1 MPFEES
7 LSILKILRML
17 FTENGNDFIKIL
29 DKQFVGKIVLLAN
42 GCRRPAVRTNI
53 LTLGRNH
60 VKFFHVFTDAIVVKT
75 ILSLRFSINI
85 GVHHLTIKIFLMAF
99 SSKIKIATIV
109 TKTNIIA
116 VGILPS
122 PILRSQFAI
131 HRVFIRNILA
141 VVILECPVEN
151 ITSR

>member
-1 MPFEES
+1 
-7 LSILKILRML
+7 ML
-17 FTENGNDFIKIL
+17 FAKNGNNL
-29 DKQFVGKIVLLAN
+29 VEVLNKQFVGKIILFAN
-42 GCRRPAVRTNI
+42 GCRWPAVRTNI

-60 VKFFHVFTDAIVVKT
+60 IILPNIIADAIVIKT
-75 ILSLRFSINI
+75 ILILRFSINI
-85 GVHHLTIKIFLMAF
+85 GVHHLAIEIFLMTF
-99 SSKIKIATIV
+99 SCKIKIATIV

-116 VGILPS
+116 VGILPG

-131 HRVFIRNILA
+131 HRVLIRNILA